1 MNYDVEEIKSIL
13 GVNFWELL
21 VDDIFL
27 APNNFWQGLK
37 TDFFG
42 FYFFRFTPFKV
53 TYFLYLCKSIV
64 RAIRSMANRAWLS
77 LSCAVR

>member
-21 VDDIFL
+21 ADDIFL

-42 FYFFRFTPFKV
+42 FYFLGTFGDALRSHLIFFLFCLEILIFRATDSTAP
-53 TYFLYLCKSIV
+53 YIE
-64 RAIRSMANRAWLS
+64 RN
-77 LSCAVR
+77 

>member
-37 TDFFG
+37 TGFFG
-42 FYFFRFTPFKV
+42 FYFLGTLGDALK
-53 TYFLYLCKSIV
+53 T
-64 RAIRSMANRAWLS
+64 
-77 LSCAVR
+77 